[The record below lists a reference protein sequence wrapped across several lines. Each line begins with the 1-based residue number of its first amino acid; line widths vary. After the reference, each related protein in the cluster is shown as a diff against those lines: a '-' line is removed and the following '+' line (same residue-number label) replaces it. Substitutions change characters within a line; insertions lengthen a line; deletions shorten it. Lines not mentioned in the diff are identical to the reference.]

1 MVSNASYAYQGVY
14 ICEAANEIKGKLYR
28 VQSQEARVDIK
39 GRNERPLF
47 HYIFVVVS

>member
-1 MVSNASYAYQGVY
+1 MRGRESTLVVTNASYAYQGVY

-39 GRNERPLF
+39 GER
-47 HYIFVVVS
+47 